1 MRNPVQT
8 SCYSNRSFSQI
19 FNDLRYSFFRLSGR
33 LYNIF
38 DKHIHLQKIGNDRFC
53 HFAIRV
59 RPSSIPSFSP
69 SSIPS
74 DLAFP
79 LSASNSSSINSRNA
93 SHIFLSSLLNC
104 CVFAR
109 TITSIID
116 WYSTFFSCFRYSSI
130 SLLVIWRSCKLLV
143 RLRSYRFSDG
153 SNWLVTKIWIGIW
166 SPYT

>member
-8 SCYSNRSFSQI
+8 SCYSNRSFSQF

-93 SHIFLSSLLNC
+93 SHNLFILP
-104 CVFAR
+104 V
-109 TITSIID
+109 
-116 WYSTFFSCFRYSSI
+116 
-130 SLLVIWRSCKLLV
+130 KLLCICPHNHIHH
-143 RLRSYRFSDG
+143 RLIQYIFFMFSIFVDQFTRH
-153 SNWLVTKIWIGIW
+153 LTFM
-166 SPYT
+166 